1 MAIAHAVSGDVVDLR
16 TPALPGAADK
26 TTAIFKASDL
36 EVMRLVLPAG
46 KRMPDHEVAG
56 SITLQCLRGKVDLL
70 LPDRTSTLGPGEFAY
85 VGGGVTHGV
94 YAQQDSE
101 LLLTIAI
108 RSTAPAQA

>member
-1 MAIAHAVSGDVVDLR
+1 MAIAHAVSGEVVDLR
-16 TPALPGAADK
+16 TPALPGSTDK

-46 KRMPDHEVAG
+46 KRMPDHDVPG

-70 LPDRTSTLGPGEFAY
+70 LPDGTSTLVAGQFAY
-85 VGGGVTHGV
+85 VGGGVAHGL
-94 YAQQDSE
+94 YAQQDCE

-108 RSTAPAQA
+108 HAKP

>member
-16 TPALPGAADK
+16 APALPGSADK

-36 EVMRLVLPAG
+36 EVMRLVMPAG
-46 KRMPDHEVAG
+46 KRMPDHDVPG

-70 LPDRTSTLGPGEFAY
+70 LPDRTSTLAAGEFAY
-85 VGGGVTHGV
+85 VAGGVAHGL
-94 YAQQDSE
+94 YAQQDCE

-108 RSTAPAQA
+108 HGKP

>member
-16 TPALPGAADK
+16 TPALPDAADK

-36 EVMRLVLPAG
+36 EVMRVVLPAG
-46 KRMPDHEVAG
+46 KRMPDHDVPG

-70 LPDRTSTLGPGEFAY
+70 LPDRTSTLSAGQFAY
-85 VGGGVTHGV
+85 VGGGVSHGL
-94 YAQQDSE
+94 YAQQDCE

-108 RSTAPAQA
+108 QAKP